1 MRLERISITNV
12 LGARAVDVHTT
23 APVQIFCGQNGAGKS
38 SVRDAVALALTG
50 ELSRITAR
58 KKLEASLITAGADLA
73 SVTVVD
79 GDGEVHSASIN
90 AAGKLTAS
98 GTLVGPTINLLLDA
112 QRFAQLDATTRRAF
126 LLELMN
132 VQTDGPAIAQRLLAR
147 GLDAARIEQVKP
159 LLRAGFDSAAKEA
172 ASRATQAKG
181 AWRATTGEAW
191 GSQKAKGWKADKPA
205 VDAAAA
211 QALAA
216 ELQRLDEAIAAYQR
230 DIGRMEGEEQRRQ
243 ELSKKLGELQGLSER
258 LERIKKK
265 AAFEAG
271 ELQRLTAEL
280 ETVRAAAGGGPRE
293 GLVHDLA
300 FAISEILA
308 VWPRSED
315 PDQETVRET
324 GIAALTIYERQHG
337 PVSADAGGA
346 GDPVAAA
353 RIPALEEAI
362 RITTRAVEND
372 KRDLETAQRAT
383 GEIDAIRAELAKPF
397 DGSVLEATRNTLKLR
412 QGERAEVIK
421 RQDALKA
428 QQAAAA
434 QAEKRTADA
443 AGHAADVAAWD
454 ALADA
459 LGPDGIP
466 AELLG
471 EAMGPLNERLAQ
483 AAEDS
488 GWARVMVSLDM
499 EIVVA
504 ADSACSTWRPRRLL
518 SESEQWRC
526 DAMLAEAIG
535 YVSGARLL
543 VLDRFDVLDL
553 RGRGEL
559 LQWLDVLADNEEM
572 DTALVFGTLK
582 ALPTGL
588 PHSTQAH
595 WIENGVAGQ
604 LAEAA

>member
-58 KKLEASLITAGADLA
+58 KKLESSLITTGAELA
-73 SVTVVD
+73 SVQVVD
-79 GDGEVHSASIN
+79 GDGEVHAASIN
-90 AAGKLTAS
+90 AAGKLTTS
-98 GTLVGPTINLLLDA
+98 GTVVDPTINLLLDA

-181 AWRATTGEAW
+181 AWRAVTGENY
-191 GSQKAKGWKADKPA
+191 GSEKAKKWRATAPA
-205 VDAAAA
+205 VDTAAA
-211 QALAA
+211 QALAG
-216 ELQRLDEAIAAYQR
+216 ELKQLDEAIACYQR
-230 DIGRMEGEEQRRQ
+230 DIGRMEGEEQRRA
-243 ELSKKLGELQGLSER
+243 ELSKKLGELQGMSER

-265 AAFEAG
+265 AAFEEG
-271 ELQRLTAEL
+271 ELKRLVAEL

-300 FAISEILA
+300 FVVSEILA
-308 VWPRSED
+308 VWPRSEN
-315 PDQETVRET
+315 PDQETVRAT
-324 GIAALTIYERQHG
+324 AAAALAIYERTHG
-337 PVSADAGGA
+337 PLDAEA

-353 RIPALEEAI
+353 RVPALEEAI

-372 KRDLETAQRAT
+372 RRDLEAAQRAA

-397 DGSVLEATRNTLKLR
+397 DGSVLDAMRNTLKLR

-421 RQDALKA
+421 RQDAAKA

-434 QAEKRTADA
+434 QAEKRTTEA

-454 ALADA
+454 TLADA

-471 EAMGPLNERLAQ
+471 EAMGPLNERLTQ
-483 AAEDS
+483 SAEDS
-488 GWARVMVSLDM
+488 GWARPMVSLDM

-504 ADSACSTWRPRRLL
+504 ADSACSTWRNYRLL
-518 SESEQWRC
+518 SESERWRC
-526 DAMLAEAIG
+526 DAMLAEAVA
-535 YVSGARLL
+535 YVSGVRLL
-543 VLDRFDVLDL
+543 VLDRMDVLDL
-553 RGRGEL
+553 SGRGEL
-559 LQWLDVLADNEEM
+559 IAWLGVLADNEEL

-604 LAEAA
+604 LQAAA